1 METLFLFIEIASY
14 LFAVYLFVNKK
25 ELAIIYLPFLIFSYS
40 VIVPSFSASIYYG
53 LISLLLLTCINN
65 NTSFFKNNIYALLI
79 FIYFLFLLPKSEDL
93 QAIRPYVFSVLWLFL
108 SIPLITSIY
117 QKFDRDLIF
126 DEISKCA
133 LLILLLFVVNVV
145 FSTIYSYA
153 PAEMYGI
160 TSGVLYGN
168 LYAANFNILSIAI
181 FITALYLV
189 KNKSML
195 HIVILILSLSFLLLS
210 MRRSV
215 MLTSCLGIAVV
226 LMSFLARKEAKKFI
240 LFGGLLLIVGY
251 FIYSS
256 TNFIDLFQERYELR
270 NLEERELEGEGRFLE
285 YELLY
290 KDMFLYNEYS
300 PWFGFE
306 LFNSS
311 GNYGH
316 GIFDLRTLHSDL
328 TNIAHSSGIIGVV
341 FYLLMV
347 VTAFVKAWKAKSNTI
362 DKSIIFF
369 CIITFVVFT
378 ITGRYT
384 QVDYMILLY
393 LILLIPLTNKNENED
408 PLSKFE
414 LSP

>member
-1 METLFLFIEIASY
+1 MDKLFLLIEVASY

-25 ELAIIYLPFLIFSYS
+25 ELSIIYLPLLIFSYS
-40 VIVPSFSASIYYG
+40 VIVPTFSASIYYG
-53 LISLLLLTCINN
+53 LISLLLISCINN
-65 NTSFFKNNIYALLI
+65 NTSFFKNNIFACFI
-79 FIYFLFLLPKSEDL
+79 FIYFLILLPKSEDI

-108 SIPLITSIY
+108 SIPLITTIY
-117 QKFDRDLIF
+117 QKYDRDLIF

-133 LLILLLFVVNVV
+133 LLILSLFVVNVI

-189 KNKSML
+189 KTKSML
-195 HIVILILSLSFLLLS
+195 RIIVLILALSLLLLS

-215 MLTSCLGIAVV
+215 MLMSCLGIAVV
-226 LMSFLARKEAKKFI
+226 LMSFLAKKEAKKFI
-240 LFGGLLLIVGY
+240 LFGGILLVVGY

-256 TNFIDLFQERYELR
+256 TNFVDLFQERYELR

-328 TNIAHSSGIIGVV
+328 TNIAHSSGLIGVL

-347 VTAFVKAWKAKSNTI
+347 ITAFVKAWKAKCNTI
-362 DKSIIFF
+362 DKSIILF
-369 CIITFVVFT
+369 CVVTFIVFA

-393 LILLIPLTNKNENED
+393 LILLIPLTNKNDEVEV
-408 PLSKFE
+408 LSKFE
-414 LSP
+414 LSQ

>member
-14 LFAVYLFVNKK
+14 LFAVFLFVNKK

-393 LILLIPLTNKNENED
+393 LILLIPLTNKNEDED